1 MSINRILVPTD
12 FSENAQVAFERAY
25 DLARQLKARLYVLHV
40 RDESNLRIAI
50 REGLLEAESTDEHL
64 QAAVERL
71 TEERFSKLIAG
82 VDRSRVEIEHLSRR
96 GDSDST
102 ILAYAK
108 EIDADIITIGRRGA
122 GMMDNILS
130 RVVGSVAE
138 TVIRKSPC
146 PVLVVRRDHRVAEE
160 RGSADTTQEAEDGS
174 QGSE

>member
-25 DLARQLKARLYVLHV
+25 ELARLLKATLYVLHV

-50 REGLLEAESTDEHL
+50 REGLLEAGSTDEQL

-82 VDRSRVEIEHLSRR
+82 VDVSQVRIKRLSRR
-96 GDSDST
+96 GDSDAA

-108 EIDADIITIGRRGA
+108 
-122 GMMDNILS
+122 
-130 RVVGSVAE
+130 
-138 TVIRKSPC
+138 
-146 PVLVVRRDHRVAEE
+146 
-160 RGSADTTQEAEDGS
+160 
-174 QGSE
+174 